1 MSFRLA
7 HDADPLPHL
16 PVEHGRGGDGVGRW
30 VPEMKHTFLA
40 KYVEGTR
47 RARRS
52 SSSACTSICFVALAA
67 FRSKAS
73 R

>member
-16 PVEHGRGGDGVGRW
+16 PVEHGRNGEGVGCW

-40 KYVEGTR
+40 K
-47 RARRS
+47 
-52 SSSACTSICFVALAA
+52 
-67 FRSKAS
+67 
-73 R
+73 